1 MEHDRYNVPY
11 LNVSYFQSSI
21 CIAYLQVFLMRY
33 LYRLIFF
40 LFCSI
45 FFFVGMYMETSAQD
59 IAINQDESKVPAYTL
74 PDPLKGADGNRVASS
89 QQWLHHQ
96 RAAMLQLFAVNVY
109 GRMPGKPA
117 NMKFKITSVDSF
129 ALGGTAIRKQV
140 TILFTSAASAPSM
153 DLLIYLPKSAKG
165 PVPTCIGLN
174 FYGNQTIQADNGI
187 RLSTRWV
194 MNDEQK
200 GIVNNRATEAS
211 RGKDAGKWAVEEI
224 INRGYGLVTAYY
236 GDLEPDNPEGWKTG
250 IRTTLKTE
258 LSITENE
265 WGAIGAWAWGLS
277 RIMDYLETDAAIDA
291 KKVVITG
298 HSRLGKACLWAA
310 ANDERFAIVVSNNSG
325 EGGAALSK
333 RWFGETIERINTS
346 FPHWFAPAFKQY
358 NKHPERLPVDQHI
371 LLALIAP
378 RPLYVAS
385 AANDWWADPKGEF
398 LSAKNAEP
406 VYALFGK
413 EGMGVTDIP
422 PVDHPVGETI
432 RYHIRTGEH
441 DFTLYDWQQ
450 YLNFSDKQF
459 GRSSK
464 RE

>member
-1 MEHDRYNVPY
+1 M
-11 LNVSYFQSSI
+11 
-21 CIAYLQVFLMRY
+21 AYR
-33 LYRLIFF
+33 YRLLSF
-40 LFCSI
+40 LFCI
-45 FFFVGMYMETSAQD
+45 VFFFEELEIAAQD
-59 IAINQDESKVPAYTL
+59 ILINQDETKVPACTL
-74 PDPLKGADGNRVASS
+74 PDPLQRTDGKRVTDP
-89 QQWLHHQ
+89 QQWLHQQ
-96 RAAMLQLFAVNVY
+96 RAAMLKLFADNVY
-109 GRMPGKPA
+109 GKMPGKPG

-129 ALGGTAIRKQV
+129 ALGGSAIRKQV
-140 TILFTSAASAPSM
+140 TILFTNTASAPSM

-165 PVPTCIGLN
+165 PVPVFMGLN
-174 FYGNQTIQADNGI
+174 FYGNQTIHADSGI
-187 RLSTRWV
+187 RLSARWM
-194 MNDEQK
+194 MNDEQM
-200 GIVNNRATEAS
+200 GLVNNRATEDS
-211 RGKDAGKWAVEEI
+211 RGKNAGKWAVEEI
-224 INRGYGLVTAYY
+224 IKRGYGLATAYY
-236 GDLEPDNPEGWKTG
+236 GDLEPDHPDGWKTG

-258 LSITENE
+258 LSIHENE

-277 RIMDYLETDAAIDA
+277 RIMDYLETDADVDA

-333 RWFGETIERINTS
+333 RWFGETIEKINTS

-358 NKHPERLPVDQHI
+358 NKHPEKLPVDMHI
-371 LLALIAP
+371 LLALMAP

-385 AANDWWADPKGEF
+385 AAGDWWADPKGEF

-406 VYALFGK
+406 VYSLFGK
-413 EGMGVTDIP
+413 KGLGVNAMP

-432 RYHIRTGEH
+432 RYHIRTGKH

-450 YLNFSDKQF
+450 YLDFADKQF

-464 RE
+464 RQ

>member
-1 MEHDRYNVPY
+1 MHY
-11 LNVSYFQSSI
+11 LHRLPSFLC
-21 CIAYLQVFLMRY
+21 CIV
-33 LYRLIFF
+33 
-40 LFCSI
+40 
-45 FFFVGMYMETSAQD
+45 FFFAGIFMKIAAQD
-59 IAINQDESKVPAYTL
+59 ILINQEEAKVPPYTL
-74 PDPLKGADGNRVASS
+74 PDPLQGAKGKRVTEPKRWL
-89 QQWLHHQ
+89 QQQ
-96 RAAMLQLFAVNVY
+96 RAVMLKLFADNVY
-109 GRMPGKPA
+109 GKMPVKPG
-117 NMKFKITSVDSF
+117 NMQFKITAVDSF
-129 ALGGTAIRKQV
+129 ALGGTAIQKQV
-140 TILFTSAASAPSM
+140 TIFFTGTPATAGPSM
-153 DLLIYLPKSAKG
+153 DLLIFLPRLAKG
-165 PVPTCIGLN
+165 PVPFYIGLN
-174 FYGNQTIQADNGI
+174 FYGNQTVHTDKGI
-187 RLSTRWV
+187 RLSTQWM

-200 GIVNNRATEAS
+200 GLVNNQATEAS
-211 RGKDAGKWAVEEI
+211 RGKDEAKWAVQEM
-224 INRGYGLVTAYY
+224 INRGYGLATAYY
-236 GDLEPDNPEGWKTG
+236 GDLEPDHPDGWKTG

-258 LSITENE
+258 LAINENE

-277 RIMDYLETDAAIDA
+277 RIMDYLETDAAADE

-385 AANDWWADPKGEF
+385 AADDWWADPKGEF
-398 LSAKNAEP
+398 LGAKNAEP
-406 VYALFGK
+406 VYSLFGK
-413 EGMGVTDIP
+413 KGLGVTDMP
-422 PVDHPVGETI
+422 PVDQPVGETI
-432 RYHIRTGEH
+432 RYHIRTGKH

-464 RE
+464 NR

>member
-1 MEHDRYNVPY
+1 MDHR
-11 LNVSYFQSSI
+11 
-21 CIAYLQVFLMRY
+21 
-33 LYRLIFF
+33 YRLFSF
-40 LFCSI
+40 LFCI
-45 FFFVGMYMETSAQD
+45 VFFFEGLEIAAQD
-59 IAINQDESKVPAYTL
+59 ILINQDESKVPAYTL
-74 PDPLKGADGNRVASS
+74 PDPLQRTDGKRVTDP
-89 QQWLHHQ
+89 QQWLHQQ
-96 RAAMLQLFAVNVY
+96 RAALLKLFADNVY
-109 GRMPGKPA
+109 GRMPVKPG

-129 ALGGTAIRKQV
+129 ALGGSAIRKQV
-140 TILFTSAASAPSM
+140 TILFTNAASAPSM

-165 PVPTCIGLN
+165 PVPVFMGLN
-174 FYGNQTIQADNGI
+174 FYGNQTIHADSGI
-187 RLSTRWV
+187 RLSARWM
-194 MNDEQK
+194 MNDEK
-200 GIVNNRATEAS
+200 MGLVNNRATEAS

-224 INRGYGLVTAYY
+224 IKRGYGLATAYY
-236 GDLEPDNPEGWKTG
+236 GDLEPDHPDGWKTG

-258 LSITENE
+258 LSIHENE

-277 RIMDYLETDAAIDA
+277 RIMDYLETDADIDA

-333 RWFGETIERINTS
+333 RWFGETIEKINTS

-358 NKHPERLPVDQHI
+358 NKHPEKLPVDMHI
-371 LLALIAP
+371 LLALMAP

-385 AANDWWADPKGEF
+385 AADDWWADPKGEF

-406 VYALFGK
+406 VYSLFGK
-413 EGMGVTDIP
+413 KGLGVNAMP

-432 RYHIRTGEH
+432 RYHIRTGKH

-450 YLNFSDKQF
+450 YLDFADKQF

-464 RE
+464 RQ

>member
-1 MEHDRYNVPY
+1 
-11 LNVSYFQSSI
+11 
-21 CIAYLQVFLMRY
+21 
-33 LYRLIFF
+33 
-40 LFCSI
+40 
-45 FFFVGMYMETSAQD
+45 
-59 IAINQDESKVPAYTL
+59 
-74 PDPLKGADGNRVASS
+74 
-89 QQWLHHQ
+89 
-96 RAAMLQLFAVNVY
+96 
-109 GRMPGKPA
+109 
-117 NMKFKITSVDSF
+117 
-129 ALGGTAIRKQV
+129 
-140 TILFTSAASAPSM
+140 
-153 DLLIYLPKSAKG
+153 
-165 PVPTCIGLN
+165 LN
-174 FYGNQTIQADNGI
+174 FYGNQTIHADSGI
-187 RLSTRWV
+187 RLSTQWV

-200 GIVNNRATEAS
+200 GLVNNRATEAS

-224 INRGYGLVTAYY
+224 IKRGYGLATVYY

-258 LSITENE
+258 LSINENE
-265 WGAIGAWAWGLS
+265 WGAIGAWGWGLS

-333 RWFGETIERINTS
+333 RWFGETIEKINTS

-358 NKHPERLPVDQHI
+358 NKHPEKLPVDMHI
-371 LLALIAP
+371 LLALMAP

-385 AANDWWADPKGEF
+385 AADDWWADPKGEF

-406 VYALFGK
+406 VYSLFGK
-413 EGMGVTDIP
+413 IGLGVNAMP

-432 RYHIRTGEH
+432 RYHIRTGKH

-450 YLNFSDKQF
+450 YLDFADKQF
-459 GRSSK
+459 GRSSQ
-464 RE
+464 